1 MSNDWQF
8 RFEFAAVIAF
18 SFFIPGMIYVVMMV
32 KRSISRTTVA
42 LLGFALVAVAG
53 IDAVLLHHI
62 AYAAQHTASVWDD
75 KLFASELS
83 VALYLLPLVSAGVG
97 VNILSHILITHLAE
111 AERAFD
117 RQANKEDV

>member
-18 SFFIPGMIYVVMMV
+18 SFFIPGVIYAAMMI

-117 RQANKEDV
+117 QHANKEDV

>member
-1 MSNDWQF
+1 MQF
-8 RFEFAAVIAF
+8 RMEFVGVIAF
-18 SFFIPGMIYVVMMV
+18 SFLIPGIIYVAMMV

-42 LLGFALVAVAG
+42 LLGMALVAVAG

-62 AYAAQHTASVWDD
+62 AYAAQHTLSVWDD

-83 VALYLLPLVSAGVG
+83 VALYLLPLLSAGVG
-97 VNILSHILITHLAE
+97 VNILSHLLITHLAE

-117 RQANKEDV
+117 RLANKEDL